1 MLMKNS
7 LVVPHASA
15 RGRVPFHAYL
25 ALLIAIIC
33 LGFSGI
39 FIAWADA
46 PNGVTAFYRM
56 GVGSAAMAL
65 PFIFRFRRR
74 VEIIGELPRRE
85 IGMAVLGGIFFAG
98 DLFLWTTGVIMSGAT
113 IPTLL
118 GNTAPLWVGLGA
130 LLIFREKLGRL
141 FWWGVLLAFVGVVLI
156 VGLPQDVTAE
166 FQWGSILSLGAGW
179 FYAGYLLFAQR
190 GRRRLDSLSFYWL
203 STTSSALILLII
215 ALLLGQPLIGY
226 STSTYLNFLGMGLI
240 SQAVGYL
247 AINHALGH
255 LPAALVSP
263 ALLGQPVMT
272 AILAAWFLGERFT
285 GWQLLGGVAILIG
298 VFIVHQGHKKS

>member
-1 MLMKNS
+1 MKNTPAIQPIS
-7 LVVPHASA
+7 V

-25 ALLIAIIC
+25 ALVVAIVC

-56 GVGSAAMAL
+56 GVGSAAMAI
-65 PFIFRFRRR
+65 PFALRFRRR
-74 VEIIGELPRRE
+74 MAVIGELPRRE
-85 IGMAVLGGIFFAG
+85 IGMAVLGGMFFAG

-130 LLIFREKLGRL
+130 LLIFKEKLGRL
-141 FWWGVLLAFVGVVLI
+141 FWWGVLLAFVGVVMI
-156 VGLPQDVTAE
+156 VGLPQNVTAE
-166 FQWGSILSLGAGW
+166 FQWGSLLSLGAGW

-215 ALLLGQPLIGY
+215 ALLLGQSLVGY
-226 STSTYLNFLGMGLI
+226 STNTYLNFLGMGLV
-240 SQAVGYL
+240 SQAIGYL

-272 AILAAWFLGERFT
+272 AILAALFLGERFSS
-285 GWQLLGGVAILIG
+285 WQFLGGCAILLG
-298 VFIVHQGHKKS
+298 VFIVHRGRER

>member
-1 MLMKNS
+1 MNHS
-7 LVVPHASA
+7 LPAE

-25 ALLIAIIC
+25 ALIVAIIC
-33 LGFSGI
+33 LGFSAI

-56 GVGSAAMAL
+56 GVGSAAL
-65 PFIFRFRRR
+65 TVPFIWRFRRR
-74 VEIIGELPRRE
+74 VQIIGEIPRRE
-85 IGMAVLGGIFFAG
+85 IGMAIWGGLFFAG
-98 DLFLWTTGVIMSGAT
+98 DLFLWTTGVMMSGAT
-113 IPTLL
+113 IATLL

-130 LLIFREKLGRL
+130 LVLFREKLGQM

-156 VGLPQDVTAE
+156 VGLPQTVSAD
-166 FQWGSILSLGAGW
+166 FQWGSILSLAAGW

-203 STTSSALILLII
+203 STTSSALVLLLIAI
-215 ALLLGQPLIGY
+215 LLGQPLFDY
-226 STSTYLNFLGMGLI
+226 SAVTYLNFLGMGLI
-240 SQAVGYL
+240 SQAMGYL

-255 LPAALVSP
+255 LPASLVSP

-272 AILAAWFLGERFT
+272 ALLAAAFLGERFT
-285 GWQLLGGVAILIG
+285 GWQMLGGLAVLLGVL
-298 VFIVHQGHKKS
+298 IVHRGREM